1 MMQFLFSVNWWLKRE
16 DNEVSVHTGRKN
28 AEICKHG
35 VHFAAGVF
43 VVEGEEHIDK
53 KESF

>member
-16 DNEVSVHTGRKN
+16 DTEVSVHTGRKN
-28 AEICKHG
+28 TEICKHG
-35 VHFAAGVF
+35 VRFAAGVF
-43 VVEGEEHIDK
+43 MVEGEEHINK